1 MKATLSLEFIGAD
14 SADWLNAM
22 TRQFN
27 QVAPGLGDLMIGR
40 AKNSPWVAEILG
52 RHPHF
57 KLDRRFLKSNR
68 DYSRANS
75 KGSRGVYLWYVLES
89 DHLYEVNARV
99 SWKNSNRY
107 FCSVTEDGDIYTL
120 NDEEVEEWLSVLSA

>member
-1 MKATLSLEFIGAD
+1 MKTTLSLEFIGAD

-27 QVAPGLGDLMIGR
+27 QFSPGLGDYLVGH
-40 AKNSPWVAEILG
+40 ATDTPWVAEIIG

-57 KLDRRFLKSNR
+57 KLDRKFLRANR

-75 KGSRGVYLWYVLES
+75 KGSRGVYLWYILES
-89 DHLYEVNARV
+89 DHLYEVRSRV
-99 SWKNSNRY
+99 SWKNSHRY
-107 FCSVTEDGDIYTL
+107 FCSVTEFGDIYTL
-120 NDEEVEEWLSVLSA
+120 TNEEVEEWLNAL